1 MKIYDEWNVDAIL
14 SLLGGT
20 IFHFI
25 VGVKIMWGN
34 ITPYVTS
41 YLVLFDPNVTY
52 YNTLHVYT
60 GVFLGQS
67 LTMYVGGKLEN
78 KVGPR
83 ISSYIGATII
93 SGCTYLSSYCTTL
106 RSLVVLQAFV
116 GVGIGLSYSAAL
128 ICGFNHF
135 KNNKGLVTGV
145 ITTGAGLGPF
155 LSGLMATSYVN
166 PNNIPVDTLT
176 GLYSPSSAV
185 VARVPGMFKLLGIAY
200 GIAGFVGASLLIP
213 KFIDKSNKDDTNEAI
228 SYIAP
233 VDPLFVG
240 SEEVDYEGTPLTAN
254 NGGVEFDLYDKTIN
268 GAETRQSSETI
279 KSILHHKKHGNRGH
293 HQRYGSRVK
302 IEVRFEL
309 TTAQMISDSL
319 CWLVIATGI
328 CTSVPGFYVAA
339 TYKSFGL
346 IYIEDDH
353 FITVIG
359 CLSCL
364 GLGVSR
370 PLWGI
375 IADKIG
381 HFETL
386 EYTAYAY
393 PAVMLVYSLMSMFS
407 FWSGTATK
415 VAFGC
420 SVCTMFI
427 LWGSS
432 GCLMPTIV
440 SFLFGDKHLGTNYG
454 FVFLVYGV
462 LCVIIIDNAGNS
474 GYDFGFLNFFFIA
487 VSFVGAAL
495 CSHLRYLTSKVKDE
509 KILRHHRS
517 TSSVH
522 SML

>member
-1 MKIYDEWNVDAIL
+1 
-14 SLLGGT
+14 
-20 IFHFI
+20 
-25 VGVKIMWGN
+25 
-34 ITPYVTS
+34 
-41 YLVLFDPNVTY
+41 
-52 YNTLHVYT
+52 
-60 GVFLGQS
+60 
-67 LTMYVGGKLEN
+67 LEN
-78 KVGPR
+78 EEEE
-83 ISSYIGATII
+83 
-93 SGCTYLSSYCTTL
+93 
-106 RSLVVLQAFV
+106 
-116 GVGIGLSYSAAL
+116 
-128 ICGFNHF
+128 
-135 KNNKGLVTGV
+135 KNG
-145 ITTGAGLGPF
+145 
-155 LSGLMATSYVN
+155 
-166 PNNIPVDTLT
+166 
-176 GLYSPSSAV
+176 
-185 VARVPGMFKLLGIAY
+185 
-200 GIAGFVGASLLIP
+200 
-213 KFIDKSNKDDTNEAI
+213 EC
-228 SYIAP
+228 
-233 VDPLFVG
+233 
-240 SEEVDYEGTPLTAN
+240 TPLTTANN
-254 NGGVEFDLYDKTIN
+254 NGGVEFDLYDKTIHTN
-268 GAETRQSSETI
+268 EGVELRQSEI
-279 KSILHHKKHGNRGH
+279 KSILHHKKKHGNNRGH

-309 TTAQMISDSL
+309 TTTQMISDSL

-346 IYIEDDH
+346 IFIEDDH

-364 GLGVSR
+364 GLGMSR

-393 PAVMLVYSLMSMFS
+393 PVVMLVYSLMSMFS
-407 FWSGTATK
+407 YWSVIASK
-415 VAFGC
+415 VAFGI
-420 SVCTMFI
+420 SACTMFV

-440 SFLFGDKHLGTNYG
+440 AFLFGDKHLGTNYG

-487 VSFVGAAL
+487 ISFIGAAL